1 MTGEFRAK
9 DKCPTDGCWLLR
21 RWDCQSIGQAYL
33 ETYGNWP
40 FQYGEKGGRCSP
52 TDLDGIVFS
61 AGQRRIVAALERND
75 NLVVIENK
83 HVNEM
88 LPDGQRIL
96 FEALCRKGIPVLLQ
110 TCRDNAADEVVSI
123 QWWYCNDAGEVVKE
137 PPIAATRLNR
147 DELLHA
153 WWKRA
158 SRSSNRGLLG
168 VAA

>member
-1 MTGEFRAK
+1 MTKFRHDCA
-9 DKCPTDGCWLLR
+9 TRGCYVLT
-21 RWDCQSIGQAYL
+21 RWDCESIGQAYL
-33 ETYGNWP
+33 QQYGEWP
-40 FQYGEKGGRCSP
+40 FQYGDKGGRCSP
-52 TDLDGIVFS
+52 TDLDGVLFV

-83 HVNEM
+83 HINEQ

-110 TCRDNAADEVVSI
+110 TCRDNATDDVVFVE
-123 QWWYCNDAGEVVKE
+123 WWYCNGDGEIIKH
-137 PPIAATRLNR
+137 PPTAANRLNR
-147 DELLHA
+147 DELLHD

-158 SRSSNRGLLG
+158 SRSSNRGLIG